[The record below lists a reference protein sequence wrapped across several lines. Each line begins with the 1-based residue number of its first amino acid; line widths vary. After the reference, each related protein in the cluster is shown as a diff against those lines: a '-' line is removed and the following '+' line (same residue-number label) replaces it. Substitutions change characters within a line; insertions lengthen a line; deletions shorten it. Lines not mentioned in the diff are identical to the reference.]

1 MRILLGLFF
10 LGMAMASQAQSKV
23 ETRFRVEGIC
33 GMCEDR
39 IEAVLDVAGVVA
51 ADWDLA
57 TKELMVV
64 YKPKK
69 ISEEQ
74 LHVLLNSVGHDTQSR
89 KASDQEYAGIH
100 SCCKYRESEGCSEGN
115 DRKN

>member
-1 MRILLGLFF
+1 MKFIFGLVLLGL
-10 LGMAMASQAQSKV
+10 AMATQAQSKI
-23 ETRFRVEGIC
+23 EARFRVEGIC
-33 GMCEDR
+33 GMCEER
-39 IEAVLDVAGVVA
+39 IETVLDVAGVVA

-100 SCCKYRESEGCSEGN
+100 SCCKYRESDGCSEGRDHN
-115 DRKN
+115 R

>member
-1 MRILLGLFF
+1 M
-10 LGMAMASQAQSKV
+10 
-23 ETRFRVEGIC
+23 TP
-33 GMCEDR
+33 R
-39 IEAVLDVAGVVA
+39 IELSNEKKLIGKRLTMSFSDYKIAELWRGFAPRRNEITNNLTN
-51 ADWDLA
+51 DLIS
-57 TKELMVV
+57 MVV